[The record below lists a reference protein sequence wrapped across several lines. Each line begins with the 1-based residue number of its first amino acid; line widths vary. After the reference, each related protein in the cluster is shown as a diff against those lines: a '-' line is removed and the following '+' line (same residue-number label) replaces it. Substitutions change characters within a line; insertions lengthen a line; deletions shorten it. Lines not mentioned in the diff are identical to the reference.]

1 MGLRIIDSIIL
12 PINTTQYSL
21 ELDDYLNECVASL
34 RLSYTQPL
42 KGITSVESLVPGLE
56 EMAHEVQFFSLRES
70 IRSLQDASLKLDNE
84 KFEAE
89 EDFKKLLK
97 RMRFPGR
104 GDRRVGRRTGLLRHA
119 ADWIKSLFGVP
130 PPTDEE
136 IQLLSLRSADSW
148 EEYLEYVARF
158 GDEHSDTLRG
168 EDIGLDGMRLPGF
181 PIRRFIKAAKRVQQ
195 ANQKLIR
202 FERGFISKD
211 GIKDREWYKHL
222 GVAPGKWLGKQEIIP
237 SSFKLNTFIH
247 QVMARRHSLHLQRP
261 LYTTRT

>member
-1 MGLRIIDSIIL
+1 MG
-12 PINTTQYSL
+12 
-21 ELDDYLNECVASL
+21 A
-34 RLSYTQPL
+34 LS
-42 KGITSVESLVPGLE
+42 SVESLLPGLE
-56 EMAHEVQFFSLRES
+56 GMAFEVQFSSLRES

-97 RMRFPGR
+97 LIRFPGR
-104 GDRRVGRRTGLLRHA
+104 GHRRVGRRTGLLRHA

-136 IQLLSLRSADSW
+136 IQRLSLRNVDSW
-148 EEYLEYVARF
+148 EEYFGYVARF
-158 GDEHSDTLRG
+158 GAEYSDTFH
-168 EDIGLDGMRLPGF
+168 EEVIGLDGMGLPDF
-181 PIRRFIKAAKRVQQ
+181 PIHRFIKAAKRVQR

-211 GIKDREWYKHL
+211 GIKDRTWYKHL

-237 SSFKLNTFIH
+237 SSSQTEYVHSLGYGATTFPALTEAITYEKNVTFIKYE
-247 QVMARRHSLHLQRP
+247 ANRLESLLVQLAADIEP
-261 LYTTRT
+261 